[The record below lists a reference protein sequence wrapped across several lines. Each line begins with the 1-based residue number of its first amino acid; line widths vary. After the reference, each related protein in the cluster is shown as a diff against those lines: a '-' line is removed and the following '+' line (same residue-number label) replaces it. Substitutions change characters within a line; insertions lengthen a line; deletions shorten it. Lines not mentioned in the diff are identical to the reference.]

1 MTPALP
7 FANTGAPPAYPPRTR
22 ILRGGGGGLGRGAL
36 VDEHADE
43 LDLVVAEVELELG
56 DERVAE
62 GDVELDEGVDGATS
76 GTSCQRE
83 SSATVISSS
92 PLAKTWTR

>member
-62 GDVELDEGVDGATS
+62 GDVELDEGVDG
-76 GTSCQRE
+76 GDVRRQ
-83 SSATVISSS
+83 
-92 PLAKTWTR
+92 L